1 MLIFSKA
8 MSAQQGVL
16 KLLEVVETLRDE
28 VIRRLD
34 DHEGRLRKSISKE
47 ELASFMELQYDLTTA
62 VVLGYYLQI
71 STKSPNSTIYEFEEN
86 LRKLLRV
93 WKRVIEKNRKLF
105 GVVNWPLIQDG
116 SSMILSAT
124 RTMGLPF
131 GTVAGHVVEV
141 MGADAEKFLSEA
153 SIAETYG
160 TVNLTKWRRL
170 MNR

>member
-1 MLIFSKA
+1 

-16 KLLEVVETLRDE
+16 KLLEVVESLRDE
-28 VIRRLD
+28 IVKKLD
-34 DHEGRLRKSISKE
+34 DHEGRLRSSVSKE

-62 VVLGYYLQI
+62 VVLGYYLLTL
-71 STKSPNSTIYEFEEN
+71 TKTPNSTIYEFEEG

-131 GTVAGHVVEV
+131 GTVAGLVVEV
-141 MGADAEKFLSEA
+141 MEDDAEKFLSEA
-153 SIAETYG
+153 SIAEIYG
-160 TVNLTKWRRL
+160 RVNLTQWKRL
-170 MNR
+170 INR